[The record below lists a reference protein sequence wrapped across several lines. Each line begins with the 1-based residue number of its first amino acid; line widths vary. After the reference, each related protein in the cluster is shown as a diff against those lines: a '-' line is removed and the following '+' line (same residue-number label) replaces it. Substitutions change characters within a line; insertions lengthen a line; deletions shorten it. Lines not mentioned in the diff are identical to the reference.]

1 MSEIN
6 FIWSLITEHALWC
19 VPHASLNCSLA
30 RPPPPISV
38 IFKAILRPC
47 VIICDIAWHVP
58 EDSLSPFYRCSLPLS
73 SFHFCL
79 IKKPN
84 QAGVSERITSRSSR
98 MFEDAKA
105 TRGKHAD
112 GSESWSQHPFI
123 LFVSFLG
130 LNFAPFDFDQ
140 PGLPGVFK
148 KSPNSSRHHANGII
162 CKVLCSAECL
172 DTVQMLGPDSLKPR
186 RLMWFPGVL
195 INVTNL

>member
-1 MSEIN
+1 MSAPSAALVFTDKTFSPPYLALDECFPGDVSEIN

-30 RPPPPISV
+30 PPNSV

-58 EDSLSPFYRCSLPLS
+58 EDSRSPFYRCSLPLS
-73 SFHFCL
+73 SLHFCL

-123 LFVSFLG
+123 LFVSFFFFLG

-140 PGLPGVFK
+140 PGLAGVLKK
-148 KSPNSSRHHANGII
+148 KSKFFPSPYQQHH
-162 CKVLCSAECL
+162 
-172 DTVQMLGPDSLKPR
+172 M
-186 RLMWFPGVL
+186 
-195 INVTNL
+195 